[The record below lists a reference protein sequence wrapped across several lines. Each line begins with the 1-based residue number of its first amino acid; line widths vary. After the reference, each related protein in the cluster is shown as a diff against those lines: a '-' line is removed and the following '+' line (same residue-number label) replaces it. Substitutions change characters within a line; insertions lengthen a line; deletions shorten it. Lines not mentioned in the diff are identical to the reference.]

1 MHTLSKQRLNNV
13 CRCLY
18 NLMRSEQPCMDV
30 KKEHCIDVFPTLFE
44 RNVTILKR
52 VFVIFNDQW
61 HLLGIF
67 KLTII
72 RNNS

>member
-1 MHTLSKQRLNNV
+1 
-13 CRCLY
+13 
-18 NLMRSEQPCMDV
+18 MDV